1 VIGWSMDSRMCRELV
16 INALKMALLNRKP
29 TPGLIHHSDR
39 GSQYA
44 SHDYQYH
51 LSEYQIRPSMSGKG
65 DCYDNAVQESFFK
78 TLKTELVYHC
88 DYQTRDEAKKSVFEY
103 IDVFYN
109 RQRRHSFIGY
119 VSPAEFEALN
129 VA

>member
-1 VIGWSMDSRMCRELV
+1 
-16 INALKMALLNRKP
+16 
-29 TPGLIHHSDR
+29 
-39 GSQYA
+39 
-44 SHDYQYH
+44 
-51 LSEYQIRPSMSGKG
+51 MSGKG

-78 TLKTELVYHC
+78 TLKTELIYHC

-103 IDVFYN
+103 IEVFYN

-119 VSPAEFEALN
+119 LSPAEFEALN